1 MGRKDVSDIFFRGS
15 GGGWMSAQWMGAVR
29 WIRGWISMNTHH
41 HLLELAHVHAGE
53 VIAEAGV
60 VLGVLSGWIG
70 WRMKR

>member
-1 MGRKDVSDIFFRGS
+1 
-15 GGGWMSAQWMGAVR
+15 
-29 WIRGWISMNTHH
+29 MNTNH

-53 VIAEAGV
+53 VIAEACV